1 MIGPFAPGHAIL
13 SVADLS
19 TNVLLYSLLTVS
31 TPPHPVWPQFVD
43 VRDAAA
49 AHIQALEAPPFP
61 NFSRRAEF
69 VVSPSSQFLFFP
81 EKSQPPSPSSPLP
94 RQSSSSPPSKT
105 SASLLNSRSQ
115 LASVLHDHRNSHERR
130 KSIPVFS
137 ASLPPK
143 RFVVS
148 GCSFT
153 WADVIRHLRSARPD
167 LAEKLPDEQ
176 KCMPLPENVARLNT
190 QWTGALLHPNRD
202 EMAVS
207 DRGLSNK
214 DFWPGLAIDWR
225 DWKQTVLDAV
235 WDLDKVTKTL
245 EKSGWEDLFEDDE
258 PDEIVPDELIE
269 TEEEE

>member
-13 SVADLS
+13 SMADLS

-69 VVSPSSQFLFFP
+69 VVSPNSPFLFLP
-81 EKSQPPSPSSPLP
+81 EKSQPPSPP
-94 RQSSSSPPSKT
+94 RQSSKFSSLS
-105 SASLLNSRSQ
+105 SFSNSRSQ
-115 LASVLHDHRNSHERR
+115 LASVLHEHRNSHERR

-153 WADVIRHLRSARPD
+153 WADVILHLRSARPD
-167 LAEKLPDEQ
+167 LAERLPDEQ
-176 KCMPLPENVARLNT
+176 KCIPLPENVARLNT
-190 QWTGALLHPNRD
+190 QWSGALLDPNRD
-202 EMAVS
+202 ETAG
-207 DRGLSNK
+207 DRGLNNK
-214 DFWPGLAIDWR
+214 DIWPGLAIDWR

-235 WDLDKVTKTL
+235 CDLDKVTRTL

-258 PDEIVPDELIE
+258 RDNIVPDELIE
-269 TEEEE
+269 TEE